1 MIERVVENW
10 LTNANERQFQ
20 IPFCQVL
27 ASEGETVIYISPHG
41 ALEQGKD
48 VITIGADKVPRA
60 YQLKAGKINLKVWRD
75 NKGEI
80 DELVELP
87 IAHPSIRSRQPH
99 RPYFV
104 TNGAVADTV
113 LHGIESA
120 NKVWKRY
127 NPKPLRLIQGSE
139 LVARFVKAHGSFLPR
154 ETKDFSSFLELIIN
168 SGRGPLDKERFS
180 SFLESVIP
188 IKVSNHVV
196 PLEVGRSISSVVLLT
211 SYIVQG
217 CEREKNHWAIFEAWI
232 VAASYILG
240 SASKHGTPAKWW
252 EKSFELCELGAVRAL
267 ESLCEECAGNQTL
280 FTQGDPFTD
289 GSFYPLRITILAGT
303 LSALS
308 LYHHLRSE
316 KWDRGPFV
324 QDFLRAYLKRIQVW
338 GESAAPYLTMAAF
351 ELERHGAHSISEE
364 LIGQL
369 VKTILT
375 LNGSKGR
382 GLPNPYYEP
391 EDAAR
396 LLSGMDPTNPEI
408 FTGLSYALEPLIEFL
423 ARRLRRRMLA
433 HFWEKIT
440 RVHFTWFQPE
450 EDCEWFRWRVERGSL
465 DRRMPNTP
473 QSWAALIDAAE
484 NGPTAVPDV
493 LKNRP
498 SFALFFGLV
507 YPHRFGVGLL
517 RLIDRAI
524 RQSSQKAA
532 V

>member
-10 LTNANERQFQ
+10 LTSANERQYQ

-48 VITIGADKVPRA
+48 VITIGADKVPCA
-60 YQLKAGKINLKVWRD
+60 YQLKAGKINLKAWRD

-87 IAHPSIRSRQPH
+87 IAHPSIRSRQAH

-113 LHGIESA
+113 LHRIESA
-120 NKVWKRY
+120 NKVWKKH

-154 ETKDFSSFLELIIN
+154 ETRDFSSLLQLIIN
-168 SGRGPLDKERFS
+168 GGRGPLDKQRFS
-180 SFLESVIP
+180 SFLESVLP
-188 IKVSNHVV
+188 IRVSNHVV
-196 PLEVGRSISSVVLLT
+196 PLDVGRSISSVVLLT

-217 CEREKNHWAIFEAWI
+217 CEREKNHWAVFEAWI
-232 VAASYILG
+232 VAESCILG
-240 SASKHGTPAKWW
+240 AASKHGTPAKWW
-252 EKSFELCELGAVRAL
+252 AKSSELCELGAVRAL

-289 GSFYPLRITILAGT
+289 GGFYPLRITILAGT

-308 LYHHLRSE
+308 LYHRLRSE
-316 KWDRGPFV
+316 KWERDSFV
-324 QDFLRAYLKRIQVW
+324 QDFLMDYMKRIQVW
-338 GESAAPYLTMAAF
+338 GESAAPYLTMAAL
-351 ELERHGAHSISEE
+351 ELEQHGAHSSSEG

-369 VKTILT
+369 VKTIVV

-391 EDAAR
+391 EDAVR
-396 LLSGMDPTNPEI
+396 LLSGMDPTNPEV
-408 FTGLSYALEPLIEFL
+408 FTGHSYALEPLVEFL

-440 RVHFTWFQPE
+440 RVQFTWFRPG
-450 EDCEWFRWRVERGSL
+450 EDWEWFRWRAERGSL
-465 DRRMPNTP
+465 DHRMPNTP
-473 QSWAALIDAAE
+473 QSWGDLLDAAE
-484 NGPTAVPDV
+484 NGPTGVPEL
-493 LKNRP
+493 LKDRP

-507 YPHRFGVGLL
+507 FPHRFGVELL

-524 RQSSQKAA
+524 RQSS
-532 V
+532 